1 MNWIKQNKFLSGF
14 IACMI
19 VGVGALGFLL
29 LKAQGRYGEVRADYD
44 MKVGELNRLEGLKP
58 YPETENLKKIE
69 AQKVQHAAAVEAF
82 HKNVAAAQIALEPV
96 TREQFQDRLRE
107 AVTRITTKAGEKSPA
122 VGLPAPFYL
131 GMEKYQTEPP
141 LAEAAPALGRQ
152 LKALEFVLT
161 KMIDDGILAITKFD
175 RHALPE
181 EEGKNKKEKDVPPKA
196 GALPAKAEKS
206 SKSLV
211 AYNGVNIDFTAEQSR
226 FRTFLN
232 GIAAEKSQFF
242 VPRLVIVKNE
252 KVDAPPRVQPGA
264 PGAPGAP
271 VPADDPN
278 KPGGGKVPLIFGGEK
293 VSVSLVLEIVDF
305 AEVAAK

>member
-29 LKAQGRYGEVRADYD
+29 FKAQSRYGEVRADYEA
-44 MKVGELNRLEGLKP
+44 KVGELNRLEGLKP
-58 YPETENLKKIE
+58 YPEAENLKKIE
-69 AQKVQHAAAVEAF
+69 AQKVEHAAAVDAF
-82 HKNVAAAQIALEPV
+82 HKNVAAAQIAVEPV

-107 AVTRITTKAGEKSPA
+107 AVTRITTKAGEKT
-122 VGLPAPFYL
+122 VTLPTPFYL

-175 RHALPE
+175 RNALPE
-181 EEGKNKKEKDVPPKA
+181 EEGKNKKEKEAPAKPA
-196 GALPAKAEKS
+196 PSPAKAEKS
-206 SKSLV
+206 SKHSV
-211 AYNGVNIDFTAEQSR
+211 AYNGVHIDFTADQSR

-242 VPRLVIVKNE
+242 VPRLVVVKNE
-252 KVDAPPRVQPGA
+252 KADAPPRVQPGA
-264 PGAPGAP
+264 PGAA
-271 VPADDPN
+271 VAADDPN
-278 KPGGGKVPLIFGGEK
+278 KAGGGKAPLIFGAEK
-293 VSVSLVLEIVDF
+293 VNVSMILEIVDF